1 MIMIIIV
8 MLALAFIKHWQPLY
22 IDDEELSEIV
32 MMKVDENICG
42 ATCISD
48 AVFIQNNCR
57 PIFMM

>member
-8 MLALAFIKHWQPLY
+8 MLALAATVTY

-57 PIFMM
+57 RIFMM

>member
-8 MLALAFIKHWQPLY
+8 MLALAATVTYF
-22 IDDEELSEIV
+22 DDEELSEIV